1 MWEYRT
7 PWIGRKANQFC
18 HEPSYLLSS
27 LILGTDLC
35 QTYFR
40 MRRRIWGRSRTI
52 VLHQEINQMACHR
65 WPLEEV
71 QTCSQALKTWLSS
84 RDSRILEFHHISQT
98 STWKKKPVLV
108 RMIMCLRNIFLPMS
122 GINWRIGEETSIGW
136 LSNIFDLNYLTSEE
150 ISGRANANRL
160 SFRYFNHVSLQLRP
174 LQFDGC
180 S

>member
-1 MWEYRT
+1 
-7 PWIGRKANQFC
+7 
-18 HEPSYLLSS
+18 
-27 LILGTDLC
+27 
-35 QTYFR
+35 
-40 MRRRIWGRSRTI
+40 
-52 VLHQEINQMACHR
+52 
-65 WPLEEV
+65 
-71 QTCSQALKTWLSS
+71 
-84 RDSRILEFHHISQT
+84 
-98 STWKKKPVLV
+98 
-108 RMIMCLRNIFLPMS
+108 MS